1 MALKPINLDYFY
13 KGGTNVHEAIVVAS
27 RRARQVNEE
36 VKIEFNQR
44 IETLVPKSD
53 VETEGEIDV
62 NPDQL
67 RISIEFEKRPKPTDV
82 ALHELIAGEHR
93 VAVQGSPAPARRP
106 RKRRRARRGIGAGS
120 HGWGASYHRR
130 A

>member
-1 MALKPINLDYFY
+1 MALKPINLDHFY

-53 VETEGEIDV
+53 VETEGEMDV

-67 RISIEFEKRPKPTDV
+67 RISMEFEKRPKPTDV
-82 ALHELIAGEHR
+82 ALHDLMD
-93 VAVQGSPAPARRP
+93 GSIEWRYKEAPAPP
-106 RKRRRARRGIGAGS
+106 PVPEEEPEEPEEE
-120 HGWGASYHRR
+120 
-130 A
+130 